1 MIRKFLTKTVNNQ
14 FMLSNTAK
22 YTQNMFYNRR
32 IYYQPSYKFNSS
44 QSNLKPD
51 KKTHQKDP
59 KIEEIEK
66 KVQEIEQTVEK
77 KIEKIQKT
85 NIIIEYAKEFIH
97 LIIGGS
103 KQSWKDFKYV
113 RSITA
118 KDSYFWNIVEL
129 REIRRIHKDQL
140 KLVPFSLFV
149 IIPLAELLLPV
160 YLLLFPNAM
169 PQPFMPEEVILKERV
184 NFRKKQ
190 EEAHKELKQILKN
203 TLSEFGYDPTNTSYE
218 QLHDAFINNRELILQ
233 KLNFDNLDSESLKR
247 ACEFLM
253 IEHFDGT
260 NIINQLYKHTV
271 NFPRYIINTLL
282 FIIRSSYRVKW
293 THSFF
298 NPHFKL
304 NFFPFEPLK
313 RILLEVQ
320 LKNNLSAIVR
330 QNISL
335 KNIGID
341 DKIAYHNL
349 EDIARQRGIKAHE
362 ENEMKKRITG
372 DYLNIIF
379 DKLGNNENLIFWYSV
394 IQFDQVS

>member
-14 FMLSNTAK
+14 FMLIKTAK
-22 YTQNMFYNRR
+22 YTQNVLYNQR

-44 QSNLKPD
+44 QSNLKSD
-51 KKTHQKDP
+51 KTTHQKDP
-59 KIEEIEK
+59 KIEKIEK
-66 KVQEIEQTVEK
+66 KVQEIEQIAEK

-85 NIIIEYAKEFIH
+85 NIIKEYAKEFIQ
-97 LIIGGS
+97 LCIGGS
-103 KQSWKDFKYV
+103 KQSWRDFKFA
-113 RSITA
+113 RSVTA
-118 KDSYFWNIVEL
+118 KDNYFWNIVEL

-149 IIPLAELLLPV
+149 IIPLAELFLPV

-169 PQPFMPEEVILKERV
+169 PRPFTPEEVILKERL

-190 EEAHKELKQILKN
+190 DQAHKPLKQILEN
-203 TLSEFGYDPTNTSYE
+203 TLSEFGYDPTTTSNE
-218 QLHDAFINNRELILQ
+218 QLRDVFINNKEHILQ
-233 KLNFDNLDSESLKR
+233 KLNFNNLDSESLKR

-320 LKNNLSAIVR
+320 LKNNLYAIAR
-330 QNISL
+330 QNIAL
-335 KNIGID
+335 KNIGLD
-341 DKIAYHNL
+341 DNIAYHNL
-349 EDIARQRGIKAHE
+349 EDIARQRGIKVHE
-362 ENEMKKRITG
+362 ENEMKKRIMG
-372 DYLNIIF
+372 DYINTIF
-379 DKLGNNENLIFWYSV
+379 DKLGNNETLIFWYSV